1 MDSTAPA
8 ILELGLVLL
17 GAVAAGRL
25 ARRIG
30 LPAVV
35 GYLAL
40 GLAVSPFTPGYIA
53 DRERLQLLA
62 DLGVVLLLFEV
73 GIEVDPR
80 RLRTEQRGLL
90 LAVPLQMVL
99 STAVAGGALAAL
111 GVEPLTAAVLG
122 LCVAFSSSVVIVN
135 MTRSVRRT
143 TNPQTDEALLG
154 WAVLQDVTGVVMASI
169 LLASVGTSGRGFL
182 LTILGLLG
190 FAAVSLATAR
200 ILPRVLRAVA
210 TQPDFFLIVSVA
222 TGFTLAGAGAVVFGL
237 PLGLAAFVGGLA
249 VTESPESAEARHRLL
264 PFRDLLAVLFFVAI
278 GSLIDPA
285 ALGRGLGWLALLIGL
300 IVAAKVLL
308 AYVLARLCRIKARP
322 WQLAVGLGQ
331 IGEFSFVLAS
341 ALIAAHSLSAEMY
354 SALLTAA
361 ALTIGVSSVAVR
373 LVGKRGGSGAA
384 SAQKRPGSVLDR
396 GEPVARGQSGRR
408 SRPAQEGR

>member
-8 ILELGLVLL
+8 ILEIGLVLL
-17 GAVAAGRL
+17 GAVAAGRI

-73 GIEVDPR
+73 GIEVDPE
-80 RLRTEQRGLL
+80 RLRHEQRGLL
-90 LAVPLQMVL
+90 VAVPLQMLV
-99 STAVAGGALAAL
+99 STAMSAAILAAL
-111 GVEPLTAAVLG
+111 GVEQLTAAVLG
-122 LCVAFSSSVVIVN
+122 LCVAFSSSVVVVN

-143 TNPQTDEALLG
+143 TDPRTDEALLG
-154 WAVLQDVTGVVMASI
+154 WAVLQDVTGVVLASI
-169 LLASVGTSGRGFL
+169 LLASVGVGGRGFL
-182 LTILGLLG
+182 LTILGLAG
-190 FAAVSLATAR
+190 FTAVAVATAWV
-200 ILPRVLRAVA
+200 LPRVLRAVA

-222 TGFTLAGAGAVVFGL
+222 TGFSLAGAGAVVFGL

-249 VTESPESAEARHRLL
+249 VAESPESTEARRRLL

-285 ALGRGLGWLALLIGL
+285 ALGRGLGWLAVFVAL
-300 IVAAKVLL
+300 IVGAKVVL
-308 AYVLARLCRIKARP
+308 AYVLARLFRIDARP
-322 WQLAVGLGQ
+322 WQLSIGLGQ
-331 IGEFSFVLAS
+331 VGEFSFVLAS
-341 ALIAAHSLSAEMY
+341 ALVAAHSLSAEIY

-361 ALTIGVSSVAVR
+361 ALTIGLSSVAVR
-373 LVGKRGGSGAA
+373 LVGRGQDQAGSAGRRRA
-384 SAQKRPGSVLDR
+384 GSVLDR
-396 GEPVARGQSGRR
+396 GEPVALGQAGPPRR
-408 SRPAQEGR
+408 AAQTER

>member
-200 ILPRVLRAVA
+200 ILPRILRAVA

-373 LVGKRGGSGAA
+373 LVGRRGGSDAA

>member
-1 MDSTAPA
+1 
-8 ILELGLVLL
+8 
-17 GAVAAGRL
+17 
-25 ARRIG
+25 
-30 LPAVV
+30 
-35 GYLAL
+35 
-40 GLAVSPFTPGYIA
+40 
-53 DRERLQLLA
+53 
-62 DLGVVLLLFEV
+62 
-73 GIEVDPR
+73 
-80 RLRTEQRGLL
+80 
-90 LAVPLQMVL
+90 
-99 STAVAGGALAAL
+99 
-111 GVEPLTAAVLG
+111 VEPLTAAVLG

-373 LVGKRGGSGAA
+373 LVGRRGGSDAA